1 MKGDGFILRSNIVQR
16 FWMRCTAAG
25 LCAALIG
32 IFAADAQTDSALVLP
47 PVQVVA
53 ATARMQPVGVRI
65 ERLDS
70 ARLAVHATESAA
82 KVLFR
87 RSGFYV
93 KSYGLGSLATTSVRG
108 GSGAQT
114 AVVWNGLPLQSPMLG
129 QLDFA
134 LLPAF
139 LADEMAFQYG
149 GCTAAWGSGAV
160 GGALLLNNTMNW
172 RTGLHG
178 HVRSGIGSFGWRQAS
193 AALRYGRLRWATS
206 TRLLTEVGQ
215 NDFPFRPAPTL
226 PYQRQT
232 NARLRQQGLLQEVFV
247 RPRPEGA
254 TLALRLWRQYTHRQ
268 IPPTLTQRRSV
279 AEQTDDAW
287 RAMLHWRKPTPSGLW
302 EARAAYFDESNH
314 YRDSLLRQDAR
325 NRFRTFMGEVETAQ
339 HLGKRLRTQVAFTY
353 ALTWANTPAYG
364 AEVQQQR
371 TALFTAW
378 TWNARG
384 WRAQADARIEQID
397 GRLAPLTPGLGL
409 EWHFLDGWQTH
420 ARIARHY
427 RAPTL
432 NDRYWRPGGN
442 PDLRPENGWSHEL
455 GLAYRHQSTAWPW
468 SIGLTAYQ
476 RRIRDWI
483 LWARQSGQFF
493 FSPQNIAEVW
503 SRGLE
508 SRLDLE
514 HNTLWGQVH
523 LTLGYDYTRST
534 NERPIASPRIEAG
547 SQLFYVP
554 IHQLFG
560 ELSARW
566 RRWQVVLFH
575 RYTSSV
581 VGLNEPVPT
590 FSVGS
595 VRLQYLWQK
604 NHWQASA
611 FAHTENAWNAEY
623 IVVERRPMPGRHYRA
638 GLMLGF

>member
-1 MKGDGFILRSNIVQR
+1 M
-16 FWMRCTAAG
+16 
-25 LCAALIG
+25 
-32 IFAADAQTDSALVLP
+32 LP
-47 PVQVVA
+47 AVQVLA
-53 ATARMQPVGVRI
+53 AAARMQPVGVRI

-70 ARLAVHATESAA
+70 ARLAVHAMESTAE
-82 KVLFR
+82 VLFR

-108 GSGAQT
+108 GSGSQT

-134 LLPAF
+134 LLPAL
-139 LADEMAFQYG
+139 LADEMVFQYG

-160 GGALLLNNTMNW
+160 GGALLFNNTMTW

-178 HVRSGIGSFGWRQAS
+178 NVRSGLGSFGWRQAS
-193 AALRYGRLRWATS
+193 AVLRYGRPRWATS
-206 TRLLTEVGQ
+206 TRLFAEAGQ

-226 PYQRQT
+226 PYQRQA
-232 NARLRQQGLLQEVFV
+232 NARLRQQGLLQEIFV

-254 TLALRLWRQYTHRQ
+254 TLVLRLWRQYTHRQ
-268 IPPTLTQRRSV
+268 IPPTLTQRQSV

-287 RAMLHWRKPTPSGLW
+287 RAMLHWRMPAQSGLW
-302 EARAAYFDESNH
+302 EARAAYFDELNH
-314 YRDSLLRQDAR
+314 YRDSLFRQDTR
-325 NRFRTFMGEVETAQ
+325 NRFRTLMGEVETAHHVGK
-339 HLGKRLRTQVAFTY
+339 HLRAQTALTY
-353 ALTWANTPAYG
+353 ALIRASTPAYG
-364 AEVQQQR
+364 AEAQQQR
-371 TALFTAW
+371 TALFSAW
-378 TWNARG
+378 TWSTRR
-384 WRAQADARIEQID
+384 WKAQADARFEQID
-397 GRLAPLTPGLGL
+397 GRLAPITPGIGL
-409 EWHFLDGWQTH
+409 EWHFLGGCQTH
-420 ARIARHY
+420 VRIARHY

-455 GLAYRHQSTAWPW
+455 GLTYRHQSTAWPW

-508 SRLDLE
+508 SRLDFQR
-514 HNTLWGQVH
+514 NTAWGQMH
-523 LTLGYDYTRST
+523 LVLGYDYTRST

-554 IHQLFG
+554 VHQLFG

-566 RRWQVVLFH
+566 RHWQIVLFQ
-575 RYTSSV
+575 RYTSSI
-581 VGLNEPVPT
+581 VGLNESVPA
-590 FSVGS
+590 FNVGS
-595 VRLQYLWQK
+595 ARLQYLWPKKQ
-604 NHWQASA
+604 WQAGA
-611 FAHTENAWNAEY
+611 FAHVENIWNAEY
-623 IVVERRPMPGRHYRA
+623 IVVERRPMPRRHYRA